1 MDQLRAMRVFAR
13 VVDDGSFAQAARS
26 LDMAP
31 PVVTRLL
38 AELEQ
43 HLGARLLNRTTRRLS
58 LTEVGEQYLDK
69 VRSILAGVDEA
80 AELAADATRLPRG
93 HLRLLCPP
101 AIAVHQLSKHL
112 PRFQAQFPQVTL
124 EITSP
129 GPVETV
135 DEGYDLT
142 IFTSREPPDGDFV
155 ARRLARTEVVV
166 CAAPEYLDRL
176 GRPEHPRDLVHH
188 EAIVPPLSILQ
199 RGLQFYTGPWGDD
212 EPGGES
218 FTLTTSRHPALS
230 TTHIDTMYAA
240 ALAGLG
246 NSPFHPADFTILNKR
261 VSAPRLGHAFSVH
274 GISGNLGWAVAPLV
288 LIGMSEAAGSWRVAY
303 LGCALLAGAVGLTM
317 WLNRGLLDDRLG
329 EAVRSQTAAA
339 LPAATP
345 EHPMA
350 FLKLPSVWMCFS
362 FFFWTTA
369 ALSAILSFAG
379 PALAR
384 MHAVPLSA
392 TAFVVTGYM
401 LCAAAGMVAGG
412 YLLARTQRLERSIAL
427 AMGASALL
435 LLVVAADVLPALAAS
450 ALAALAGFGTGLAG
464 PSRDML
470 VKRAAPP
477 GATGRVYGT
486 VYSGLDAGFALA
498 APVFGWMLDRGHPQ
512 AVFAGAAIS
521 LMLGVACAGLVG
533 WRARSQARLLTA

>member
-1 MDQLRAMRVFAR
+1 M
-13 VVDDGSFAQAARS
+13 S
-26 LDMAP
+26 L
-31 PVVTRLL
+31 
-38 AELEQ
+38 
-43 HLGARLLNRTTRRLS
+43 
-58 LTEVGEQYLDK
+58 
-69 VRSILAGVDEA
+69 
-80 AELAADATRLPRG
+80 
-93 HLRLLCPP
+93 
-101 AIAVHQLSKHL
+101 
-112 PRFQAQFPQVTL
+112 
-124 EITSP
+124 
-129 GPVETV
+129 
-135 DEGYDLT
+135 
-142 IFTSREPPDGDFV
+142 
-155 ARRLARTEVVV
+155 
-166 CAAPEYLDRL
+166 
-176 GRPEHPRDLVHH
+176 
-188 EAIVPPLSILQ
+188 
-199 RGLQFYTGPWGDD
+199 
-212 EPGGES
+212 
-218 FTLTTSRHPALS
+218 ALS
-230 TTHIDTMYAA
+230 TPSPIPATRSDMAVISLVGLAHGTSHFFHLLLPPLFPAFIRDFGVSYSQLGLLVSLFFVISAVGQAASGFLVDRVGARPVLFAAMGCLVAAALAAAGAQGYGGLMLAA

-261 VSAPRLGHAFSVH
+261 VSAPRLGHAFSAH

-288 LIGMSEAAGSWRVAY
+288 LIGLSEAAGSWRVAY
-303 LGCALLAGAVGLTM
+303 LGCALLAGAVVLTL

-329 EAVRSQTAAA
+329 EASLSPAAA
-339 LPAATP
+339 GRPAAAA

-350 FLKLPSVWMCFS
+350 FLKLPSVWMCFL

-412 YLLARTQRLERSIAL
+412 FLLARTQRLERSIAW
-427 AMGASALL
+427 AMTASALL
-435 LLVVAADVLPALAAS
+435 LLVVAAGVLPGLAAC

-486 VYSGLDAGFALA
+486 VYAGLDAGFALA
-498 APVFGWMLDRGHPQ
+498 APLFGWLLDRGHPQ

-521 LMLGVACAGLVG
+521 LLLGVACAGLVG
-533 WRARSQARLLTA
+533 WRTRSQARMQTA